1 MRGAYIKR
9 KIKKISKKIKKNF
22 EKLRFRL
29 KGFFISL
36 FVSRRDFSV
45 ISNNCWGGWVYRI
58 LKMPYL
64 SPTAGLFFMS
74 GDYLKL
80 VKNLHKYMDA
90 KLEFIPAEESKYY
103 EYLKKRDFHI
113 YPIAR
118 LEDIEIVFRHYKTN
132 EEAAQKWYR
141 RKERINYDNIILK
154 FSRMYGCTEK
164 EMAEFAELPF
174 DNKILINNRKDK
186 KYDCEIYAPLPSDE
200 YGIINDT
207 QPFPG
212 KVNIIKI
219 LNKKPV
225 RYPDGGL
232 K

>member
-1 MRGAYIKR
+1 MAFAYTKR
-9 KIKKISKKIKKNF
+9 KIKKLIKRIEEFFYNLRRKIVK
-22 EKLRFRL
+22 RFV
-29 KGFFISL
+29 K
-36 FVSRRDFSV
+36 RRDFSI
-45 ISNNCWGGWVYRI
+45 ISNNCWAGRVYQY
-58 LKMPYL
+58 LDMPYL
-64 SPTAGLFFMS
+64 SPTAGLYFFAP
-74 GDYLKL
+74 DYIRFVSNLKHYL
-80 VKNLHKYMDA
+80 GC
-90 KLEFIPAEESKYY
+90 KLEFINPEDSKYY
-103 EYLKKRDFHI
+103 ELLKERNQLSVPVALLD
-113 YPIAR
+113 
-118 LEDIEIVFRHYKTN
+118 DVEIIFLHYKTP
-132 EEAAQKWYR
+132 EEAAEKWYR
-141 RKERINYDNIILK
+141 RASRVNYDNIIIKL
-154 FSRMYGCTEK
+154 SRMNLCTEK

-174 DNKILINNRKDK
+174 DNKIFINNRKDK

>member
-1 MRGAYIKR
+1 MAFAYTKR
-9 KIKKISKKIKKNF
+9 KIKKLKKRIAKFFYN
-22 EKLRFRL
+22 LRR
-29 KGFFISL
+29 KIVKR
-36 FVSRRDFSV
+36 FVKRRDFSV
-45 ISNNCWGGWVYRI
+45 ISNNCWAGRVYQY
-58 LKMPYL
+58 LDMPYL
-64 SPTAGLFFMS
+64 SPTAGLYFFAP
-74 GDYLKL
+74 DYIRFVSNLKHYL
-80 VKNLHKYMDA
+80 GC
-90 KLEFIPAEESKYY
+90 KLEFIKPEDSKYY
-103 EYLKKRDFHI
+103 ELLKERNQLSVPVALLD
-113 YPIAR
+113 
-118 LEDIEIVFRHYKTN
+118 DVEIIFLHYKTPK
-132 EEAAQKWYR
+132 EAAEKWYR
-141 RKERINYDNIILK
+141 RASRVNYDNIIIKL
-154 FSRMYGCTEK
+154 SRMNLCTEK
-164 EMAEFAELPF
+164 EMAEFAELQF